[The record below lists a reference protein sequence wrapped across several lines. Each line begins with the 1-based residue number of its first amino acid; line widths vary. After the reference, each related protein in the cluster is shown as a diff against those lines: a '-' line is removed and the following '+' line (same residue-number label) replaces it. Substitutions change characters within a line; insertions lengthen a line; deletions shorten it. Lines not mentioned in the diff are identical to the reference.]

1 MKLLVVNPNT
11 TASMTAAAVAQVRRL
26 AGADVQVTGVTATF
40 GHPVIA
46 SWESFVV
53 GAHGALSACAD
64 AVHDFDG
71 VLLACFGDPGLA
83 ALQATC
89 TVPVAGMAQ
98 SALREAMGVGR
109 PYRIIT
115 AGAAWEEM
123 LHATARLEHAGE
135 MLERVVVL
143 QGTGLDAA
151 ADPQGFVARIQRE
164 LDAAAKGGMPT
175 MILGGTGFAGMRAS
189 LNYPGI
195 LIDGLEA
202 ATRALLAAVQARDRG
217 MARRPL

>member
-11 TASMTAAAVAQVRRL
+11 TASMTEAAVTQVRRL
-26 AGADVQVTGVTATF
+26 AGPDAQVRGVTATF

-46 SWESFVV
+46 SRESFVI
-53 GAHGALSACAD
+53 GAHAALSACRD
-64 AVHDFDG
+64 EVHDTDG

-83 ALQATC
+83 ALQDMF

-98 SALREAMGVGR
+98 SALQEAVQAGR
-109 PYRIIT
+109 PCRIIT
-115 AGAAWEEM
+115 AGAAWEAM
-123 LHATARLEHAGE
+123 LRDTARLEQADGT
-135 MLERVVVL
+135 LERVIVL
-143 QGTGLDAA
+143 QGTGLDAV
-151 ADPQGFVARIQRE
+151 ADPQGFVARIQHE
-164 LDAAAKGGMPT
+164 LDGAAKSGTPT
-175 MILGGTGFAGMRAS
+175 MILGGAGFAGLRGS

-202 ATRALLAAVQARDRG
+202 ATRALLAAVRARDRG